1 MTDWLLA
8 LVPQYGFWLLMVGT
22 FCSCLALPVPVSM
35 LMLAAGGF
43 VSAGDLS
50 LVPTASAALA
60 GAVAGDQVGYF
71 AARRGG
77 AGLIAKLGSRAAP
90 LAKATAMLAARGG
103 IAIFLTRWLFSALG
117 PYVNLAAG
125 AARQPWGQFTA
136 WGVAGEVVWVGLY
149 ISLGYAFTGNLEAA
163 SAMAV
168 EMLGFLAAG
177 AVAMGLG
184 LWLFVTLRAER
195 PAQKS

>member
-22 FCSCLALPVPVSM
+22 FCSCLALPVPVSV

-136 WGVAGEVVWVGLY
+136 WGVVGEVVWVGLY

-163 SAMAV
+163 SAMAL
-168 EMLGFLAAG
+168 EMLGFLAAS